1 MKTLKRYF
9 ITGLI
14 AIIPLFLTVYLFIF
28 IFRFFDGIL
37 GGFLNNY
44 INAQLGFSIP
54 GLGLILYLAIIL
66 LAGFMTSR
74 FVGREIFL
82 LLEKWYASLPL
93 IKSIYPAFKQLTT
106 FLLSQK
112 EGGFKKAVLVEYPS
126 KGIWSIGFLTNEGL
140 EKINNALNRDMVAVF
155 LILTPGPLSGYVV
168 FVAREELKFPDIS
181 VSDALKIVISGGVL
195 K

>member
-1 MKTLKRYF
+1 VKTLKRYF

-28 IFRFFDGIL
+28 IFQFFDGII

-44 INAQLGFSIP
+44 IKEEFGFYVP
-54 GLGLILYLAIIL
+54 GLGLAVSVLIIL
-66 LAGFMTSR
+66 LAGFTTSK
-74 FVGREIFL
+74 FIGREIFL

-93 IKSIYPAFKQLTT
+93 IKSIYPAFKQLIT

-126 KGIWSIGFLTNEGL
+126 KGIWSVGFLTNEGL
-140 EKINNALNRDMVAVF
+140 EKINSAVGGDMVAVF
-155 LILTPGPLSGYVV
+155 LILSPGPFSGYVV

-181 VSDALKIVISGGVL
+181 VSDALKIVISGGVI

>member
-1 MKTLKRYF
+1 VKTLKRYF

-14 AIIPLFLTVYLFIF
+14 AIIPIFLTVYLFII
-28 IFRFFDGIL
+28 IFQFFDGIL

-44 INAQLGFSIP
+44 IKSQLGFSIP
-54 GLGLILYLAIIL
+54 GLGLILSLAIIL

-74 FVGREIFL
+74 FIGREIFL

-93 IKSIYPAFKQLTT
+93 IKSIYPAFKQLVT

-140 EKINNALNRDMVAVF
+140 DKINIALSGDMVAVF
-155 LILTPGPLSGYVV
+155 LIISPGPFSGYVV
-168 FVAREELKFPDIS
+168 FVPREDLRFPDIS
-181 VSDALKIVISGGVL
+181 VSDALKIIISGGVL

>member
-9 ITGLI
+9 VTGLI
-14 AIIPLFLTVYLFIF
+14 AIIPLFLTIYLFIF

-44 INAQLGFSIP
+44 IKSEFGFYIP
-54 GLGLILYLAIIL
+54 GLGLMLSLAIIL

-93 IKSIYPAFKQLTT
+93 IKSIYPAFKQLVT

-140 EKINNALNRDMVAVF
+140 EKINNALSRDMVAVF

-168 FVAREELKFPDIS
+168 FVPREELRFPDIT